1 MNEYIL
7 EIKNLDMHFKNNL
20 GDNDHYYLYEYNNKT
35 YSIIFFLGEN
45 PGNIEEVF
53 MNNVRFE

>member
-1 MNEYIL
+1 MYYEY
-7 EIKNLDMHFKNNL
+7 KNNI
-20 GDNDHYYLYEYNNKT
+20 GDDAHYYLYEYNNKT

-45 PGNIEEVF
+45 SGNIEEVF